1 MTVIAEITV
10 PADTFTLGCIFAE
23 VSDVEITLERVVPL
37 REDIMPLLWI
47 SSDDPT
53 SIEQTLSEHPGTDS
67 VDHLTTTDSEALF
80 EVDWGSDVDGIMQ
93 ALRDT
98 HAHVLEATGT
108 ADSWDFRLRFASHEE
123 LSAFNMALTGNNTPV
138 TLRHLY
144 THPRLDDQS
153 TLSTVQRET
162 LLRAYHQGYFKV
174 PRRTTLTEL
183 ADAEGI
189 SDSALSQR
197 IRRATD
203 GLIEQTLLTD
213 DRPES

>member
-1 MTVIAEITV
+1 MSVIAEITV
-10 PADTFTLGCIFAE
+10 PADTFTLGCIFE
-23 VSDVEITLERVVPL
+23 GRDVEIELERVVPL
-37 REDIMPLLWI
+37 QEDSLPLLWI
-47 SSDDPT
+47 SGDDPAV
-53 SIEQTLSEHPGTDS
+53 IKQTLREHPQIDA
-67 VDHLTTTDSEALF
+67 VDQLTTTDSKALF
-80 EVDWGSDVDGIMQ
+80 EVDWESDVDGLIQ

-123 LSAFNMALTGNNTPV
+123 LSAFNVALTGNNTPV

-153 TLSTVQRET
+153 GLSTVQRET
-162 LLRAYHQGYFKV
+162 LLRAYQQGYFKV

-213 DRPES
+213 DHSEP